1 MKNVVYLLIGL
12 AVGAILAL
20 LFAPESGKDLRTNI
34 SGAGEADWQKMQ
46 SEWQTVM
53 QDTSQHVATVQEELK
68 QKGHSQSDAG
78 DADAASDAAS
88 GAASDAT
95 S

>member
-12 AVGAILAL
+12 ALGAILAL

-34 SGAGEADWQKMQ
+34 RGTGEADWQKMQ
-46 SEWQTVM
+46 SEWQTAM
-53 QDTSQHVATVQEELK
+53 QDTNQRVATVQEGLK
-68 QKGHSQSDAG
+68 QKHHPQSDAG
-78 DADAASDAAS
+78 DA
-88 GAASDAT
+88 T